1 MNVVVFAKWVPLGTP
16 ELGEDRR
23 LVRGRDD
30 GLDAGD
36 EFGIELALQLTE
48 ADGGEVTVVTMGPEG
63 AVAAIQR
70 ALAMGAHRG
79 ILVTDDALAGADALA
94 TARVL
99 AAAAR
104 RQPFDLVI
112 GGVESSDGYTGTVPA
127 TVAELLDLPSVTFSR
142 RVDVDAGEVRA
153 ERQTAVGY
161 DEVTCAL
168 PALITLTAGA
178 TEPRYPSVK
187 GIMQAKSKPLDRV
200 TLSDLGLAAADVAPM
215 QSVVAIEAAPEKPGG
230 EIVEAGD
237 DAIARIADLLAEAK
251 VI

>member
-48 ADGGEVTVVTMGPEG
+48 RDGGEVTVVTMGPEG
-63 AVAAIQR
+63 AAAAIQR

-79 ILVTDDALAGADALA
+79 ILVTDDALAGADASA

-99 AAAAR
+99 AAVAR

-127 TVAELLDLPSVTFSR
+127 TVAELLDLPSVTFAR
-142 RVDVDAGEVRA
+142 RVDVESGEIRA

-168 PALITLTAGA
+168 PALVTLTAGA

-187 GIMQAKSKPLDRV
+187 GIMQAKSKPLDR
-200 TLSDLGLAAADVAPM
+200 LSLADLGVAAADVVPS
-215 QSVVAIEAAPEKPGG
+215 QSVAAVEAAPEKPGG

-237 DAIARIADLLAEAK
+237 DAIARIVDLLAEAK

>member
-36 EFGIELALQLTE
+36 EFGIELALQLAE
-48 ADGGEVTVVTMGPEG
+48 RDGGEVTVVSMGPEG

-79 ILVTDDALAGADALA
+79 VLVTDDALAGADALA

-112 GGVESSDGYTGTVPA
+112 GGVESSDGYTGTVPV
-127 TVAELLDLPSVTFSR
+127 TVAELLDLPER
-142 RVDVDAGEVRA
+142 HVRA
-153 ERQTAVGY
+153 PGR
-161 DEVTCAL
+161 
-168 PALITLTAGA
+168 
-178 TEPRYPSVK
+178 PRRRRDPRRT
-187 GIMQAKSKPLDRV
+187 PDRGR
-200 TLSDLGLAAADVAPM
+200 LRRGRRAPCRR
-215 QSVVAIEAAPEKPGG
+215 SS
-230 EIVEAGD
+230 
-237 DAIARIADLLAEAK
+237 R
-251 VI
+251 

>member
-48 ADGGEVTVVTMGPEG
+48 RDGGEVTVVTMGPEG
-63 AVAAIQR
+63 AAAAIQR

-79 ILVTDDALAGADALA
+79 IVVTDDALAGADALA

-112 GGVESSDGYTGTVPA
+112 GGVESADGYTGTVPV
-127 TVAELLDLPSVTFSR
+127 TVAELLDLPSVTFAR
-142 RVDVDAGEVRA
+142 RVDVDGGDLRA
-153 ERQTAVGY
+153 ERQTAAGY
-161 DEVTCAL
+161 DEVACSL
-168 PALITLTAGA
+168 PALVTLTAGA

-187 GIMQAKSKPLDRV
+187 GIMQAKSKPLERL
-200 TLSDLGLAAADVAPM
+200 TLADLGLGAADVAPT
-215 QSVVAIEAAPEKPGG
+215 QSVVAVTAAPEKPGG
-230 EIVEAGD
+230 EIVEAGE
-237 DAIARIADLLAEAK
+237 DAIARIADLLTEAK

>member
-23 LVRGRDD
+23 LVRGHDD

-48 ADGGEVTVVTMGPEG
+48 RDGGEVTVVTMGPEG

-104 RQPFDLVI
+104 RQPFDLVV
-112 GGVESSDGYTGTVPA
+112 GGVESADGYTGTVPV
-127 TVAELLDLPSVTFSR
+127 TVAELLDLPSVTFAR
-142 RVDVDAGEVRA
+142 HVDVEGGELRA
-153 ERQTAVGY
+153 ERQTPAGY
-161 DEVTCAL
+161 DEVACSL
-168 PALITLTAGA
+168 PALVTLTAGA

-187 GIMQAKSKPLDRV
+187 GIMQAKSKPLERL
-200 TLSDLGLAAADVAPM
+200 TLADLDLGAADVAPS
-215 QSVVAIEAAPEKPGG
+215 QSVVAVAAAPEKPGG
-230 EIVEAGD
+230 EIVEAGE

>member
-48 ADGGEVTVVTMGPEG
+48 RDGGEVTVVSMGPEG

-104 RQPFDLVI
+104 RQPFDLVV

-127 TVAELLDLPSVTFSR
+127 TVAELLGPAER
-142 RVDVDAGEVRA
+142 HVRA
-153 ERQTAVGY
+153 RGSTSRA
-161 DEVTCAL
+161 ASSA
-168 PALITLTAGA
+168 PSARPPRA
-178 TEPRYPSVK
+178 TTRW
-187 GIMQAKSKPLDRV
+187 R
-200 TLSDLGLAAADVAPM
+200 APCRR
-215 QSVVAIEAAPEKPGG
+215 SS
-230 EIVEAGD
+230 
-237 DAIARIADLLAEAK
+237 R
-251 VI
+251 

>member
-23 LVRGRDD
+23 LVRGTDD

-36 EFGIELALQLTE
+36 EYGIELALQLTE
-48 ADGGEVTVVTMGPEG
+48 RDGGEVTVVTMGPDG

-79 ILVTDDALAGADALA
+79 VLVTDDALAGADALA

-99 AAAAR
+99 AAAAAR
-104 RQPFDLVI
+104 TPFDLVI
-112 GGVESSDGYTGTVPA
+112 GDVESADGYTGTVPA
-127 TVAELLDLPSVTFSR
+127 TVAELLDLPSVTFAR
-142 RVDVDAGEVRA
+142 RVEVEGGQVRA
-153 ERQTAVGY
+153 ERQTPTGY

-168 PALITLTAGA
+168 PALVTLTAGA

-187 GIMQAKSKPLDRV
+187 GIMQAKSKPLER
-200 TLSDLGLAAADVAPM
+200 LSLGDLSLGAADVTPTQTVAAVEPAP
-215 QSVVAIEAAPEKPGG
+215 APAGG
-230 EIVEAGD
+230 EIVDAGD
-237 DAIARIADLLAEAK
+237 DAIGRIVDLLVEAK

>member
-16 ELGEDRR
+16 ELSEDRR

-48 ADGGEVTVVTMGPEG
+48 RDGGEVTVVTMGPEG
-63 AVAAIQR
+63 AIAAIQR

-99 AAAAR
+99 AAAAS
-104 RQPFDLVI
+104 RQPFDLVV
-112 GGVESSDGYTGTVPA
+112 GGVESADGYTGTVPA
-127 TVAELLDLPSVTFSR
+127 TVAELLDLPSVTFAR
-142 RVDVDAGEVRA
+142 RVDVEGGEVRA
-153 ERQTAVGY
+153 ERQTPAGY
-161 DEVTCAL
+161 DEVACAL
-168 PALITLTAGA
+168 PALVTLTAGA

-187 GIMQAKSKPLDRV
+187 GIMQAKSKPVDRL
-200 TLSDLGLAAADVAPM
+200 TLADLGLSARDVAPA
-215 QSVVAIEAAPEKPGG
+215 QSVAAVEPAPEQAGG
-230 EIVEAGD
+230 EIVQAGD
-237 DAIARIADLLAEAK
+237 DAIVRIADLLAEAK

>member
-16 ELGEDRR
+16 ELDEGRR
-23 LVRGRDD
+23 LVRGHDD

-104 RQPFDLVI
+104 RQPFDLVS

>member
-48 ADGGEVTVVTMGPEG
+48 RDGGEVTVVTMGPEG
-63 AVAAIQR
+63 AAAAIQR

-79 ILVTDDALAGADALA
+79 ILVTDDALAGADASA

-99 AAAAR
+99 AAVAR

-112 GGVESSDGYTGTVPA
+112 GGVESSDGYTGTVPV
-127 TVAELLDLPSVTFSR
+127 TVAELLDLPSVTFAR
-142 RVDVDAGEVRA
+142 RVDVESGEIRA

-168 PALITLTAGA
+168 PALVTLTAGA

-187 GIMQAKSKPLDRV
+187 GIMQAKSKPLDR
-200 TLSDLGLAAADVAPM
+200 LSLADLGVAAADVVPS
-215 QSVVAIEAAPEKPGG
+215 QSVAAVEAAPEKPGG

-237 DAIARIADLLAEAK
+237 DAIARIVDLLAEAK

>member
-48 ADGGEVTVVTMGPEG
+48 REGGEVTVVTMGPEG

-79 ILVTDDALAGADALA
+79 VLISDDALAGADALA

-99 AAAAR
+99 AAAAG
-104 RQPFDLVI
+104 RQPFDLVV
-112 GGVESSDGYTGTVPA
+112 GGVESADGYTGTVPA
-127 TVAELLDLPSVTFSR
+127 TVAELLDLPSVTFAR
-142 RVDVDAGEVRA
+142 RVDVGRRA
-153 ERQTAVGY
+153 PRRASDPGF
-161 DEVTCAL
+161 DEVACSLGVVA
-168 PALITLTAGA
+168 LTAGA
-178 TEPRYPSVK
+178 TAPLSEREGACRRSQTVSCRSRTSPRRPTRRPSPWSR
-187 GIMQAKSKPLDRV
+187 AS
-200 TLSDLGLAAADVAPM
+200 
-215 QSVVAIEAAPEKPGG
+215 
-230 EIVEAGD
+230 VEARRRDPRGGRRPGRED
-237 DAIARIADLLAEAK
+237 RRSAGGSE

>member
-1 MNVVVFAKWVPLGTP
+1 
-16 ELGEDRR
+16 
-23 LVRGRDD
+23 VRGRDD

-48 ADGGEVTVVTMGPEG
+48 RDGGEVTVVTMGPEG
-63 AVAAIQR
+63 AAAAIQR

-79 ILVTDDALAGADALA
+79 LLVTDDALAGADTLG

-104 RQPFDLVI
+104 RRSFDLVV
-112 GGVESSDGYTGTVPA
+112 GGVESADGYTGTVPV
-127 TVAELLDLPSVTFSR
+127 TVAELLDLPSVTFAR
-142 RVDVDAGEVRA
+142 KVDVEGGALRA
-153 ERQTAVGY
+153 ERQTPGGY
-161 DEVTCAL
+161 DEVTCSL
-168 PALITLTAGA
+168 PALVTLTAGA

-187 GIMQAKSKPLDRV
+187 GIMQAKSKPLERL
-200 TLSDLGLAAADVAPM
+200 TLADLGLGPSDVAPT
-215 QSVVAIEAAPEKPGG
+215 QSVAEVAPAPEKPGG
-230 EIVEAGD
+230 EIVEAGE

>member
-36 EFGIELALQLTE
+36 EFGIELALELTE
-48 ADGGEVTVVTMGPEG
+48 RDGGEVTIVTMGPEG
-63 AVAAIQR
+63 AVAAVQR

-79 ILVTDDALAGADALA
+79 ILVSDDSLAGADALA

-104 RQPFDLVI
+104 RQPFDLVV
-112 GGVESSDGYTGTVPA
+112 GAVESTDGYTGTVPV
-127 TVAELLDLPSVTFSR
+127 TVAELLDLPSVTFAR
-142 RVDVDAGEVRA
+142 HVDVDGDELRA
-153 ERQTAVGY
+153 ERQTPAGY
-161 DEVTCAL
+161 DEVACAL
-168 PALITLTAGA
+168 PALVTLTAGA

-187 GIMQAKSKPLDRV
+187 GIMQAKSKPLERL
-200 TLSDLGLAAADVAPM
+200 TLADLGLSAGDVAPT
-215 QSVVAIEAAPEKPGG
+215 QSVVAVAPAPEKPGG
-230 EIVEAGD
+230 EILEAGD
-237 DAIARIADLLAEAK
+237 ESIARIADLLAEAK

>member
-23 LVRGRDD
+23 LARGRDD

-36 EFGIELALQLTE
+36 EFGIELAIQLAE
-48 ADGGEVTVVTMGPEG
+48 RDGGEVTVITMGPEG
-63 AVAAIQR
+63 AAAAIQR

-99 AAAAR
+99 AAAAS
-104 RQPFDLVI
+104 RQPFDLLV
-112 GGVESSDGYTGTVPA
+112 GGVESADGYTGTVPA
-127 TVAELLDLPSVTFSR
+127 TVAEFLDLPSVTFAR
-142 RVDVDAGEVRA
+142 RVDVEGGELRA
-153 ERQTAVGY
+153 ERQTPSGY
-161 DEVTCAL
+161 DEVACAL
-168 PALITLTAGA
+168 PALVTLTAGA

-200 TLSDLGLAAADVAPM
+200 TLDDLGLSASDVAPT
-215 QSVVAIEAAPEKPGG
+215 QSVAAVEPAPEQAGG
-230 EIVEAGD
+230 EIIEAGD

>member
-16 ELGEDRR
+16 ELDEGRR
-23 LVRGRDD
+23 LVRGHDD

>member
-48 ADGGEVTVVTMGPEG
+48 RDGGEVTVVTMGPEG
-63 AVAAIQR
+63 AAAAIQR

-79 ILVTDDALAGADALA
+79 ILVTDDALAGADASA

-99 AAAAR
+99 AAVAR

-127 TVAELLDLPSVTFSR
+127 TVAELLDLPSVTFAR
-142 RVDVDAGEVRA
+142 RVDVESGEIRA

-168 PALITLTAGA
+168 PALVTLTAGA

-187 GIMQAKSKPLDRV
+187 GIMQAKSKPLGR
-200 TLSDLGLAAADVAPM
+200 LSLADLGVAAADVVPS
-215 QSVVAIEAAPEKPGG
+215 QSVAAVEAAPEKPGG

-237 DAIARIADLLAEAK
+237 DAIARIVDLLAEAK

>member
-1 MNVVVFAKWVPLGTP
+1 MDVVVFAKWVPLGTP

-30 GLDAGD
+30 GLDAAD

-48 ADGGEVTVVTMGPEG
+48 RDGGEVTVVTMGPEG
-63 AVAAIQR
+63 AAAAIQR

-79 ILVTDDALAGADALA
+79 VLVTDDALAGADALA

-112 GGVESSDGYTGTVPA
+112 GGVESSDGYTGTVPS
-127 TVAELLDLPSVTFSR
+127 TVAELLDLPSVTFAR
-142 RVDVDAGEVRA
+142 RVDVADGEIRA

-168 PALITLTAGA
+168 PALVTLTAGA

-187 GIMQAKSKPLDRV
+187 GIMQAKSKPLDR
-200 TLSDLGLAAADVAPM
+200 LGLADLGLAAGDLAPS
-215 QSVVAIEAAPEKPGG
+215 QSVRAVEPAPEKPGG
-230 EIVEAGD
+230 EIVEAGE